1 MKRIRS
7 RKIKL
12 HQEINDGY
20 LEKFSYLFEE
30 NLELYMN
37 YRYKIYSKKFEDFPS
52 NILRGVTY
60 AYRILIIDDFLQ
72 FLKKLGFD
80 FSLYYDFYG
89 SREDEICSKYFI
101 EFSENNNIFKKKKI
115 KDTNQQNYEKQEK
128 LKHDDLEFVS
138 KSD

>member
-101 EFSENNNIFKKKKI
+101 EFSENNNI
-115 KDTNQQNYEKQEK
+115 
-128 LKHDDLEFVS
+128 
-138 KSD
+138 

>member
-1 MKRIRS
+1 MKVGGIFVKRVRS

-101 EFSENNNIFKKKKI
+101 EFSGFIFSI
-115 KDTNQQNYEKQEK
+115 ISTNGIFWE
-128 LKHDDLEFVS
+128 DS
-138 KSD
+138 KALLTVILPSGEL